1 MNKSTQELY
10 VKYAQLYKAHANQYA
25 DMLTGSA
32 NNDFYL
38 LLQSEYKK
46 DLKEV
51 IRREREQLKAIN
63 KLYKMKIKADRR
75 ILGKRKARVDFELD
89 KIIAEQVKSNIDTY
103 LTELFAKEETE
114 AVDEPVTDEI
124 LEFERTDET
133 PTTPDTTA
141 DTTDDKQ
148 QSTEE
153 LKQDPDCCNECSNCS
168 IDENGQSYCSKYE
181 VDLDDADIENVCAC
195 EQVDFFET
203 D

>member
-51 IRREREQLKAIN
+51 TRREREQLKAIN
-63 KLYKMKIKADRR
+63 KLYKMKVKADKR
-75 ILGKRKARVDFELD
+75 ILSKRKARVNFELD

-103 LTELFAKEETE
+103 LTELFAKEENE
-114 AVDEPVTDEI
+114 VVDEPKAGEI
-124 LEFERTDET
+124 TESER
-133 PTTPDTTA
+133 TPDTTA
-141 DTTDDKQ
+141 DTTDDRQ

>member
-25 DMLTGSA
+25 DMLTSSA

-63 KLYKMKIKADRR
+63 KLYKMKVKADKR
-75 ILGKRKARVDFELD
+75 ILSKRKARVNFELD

-103 LTELFAKEETE
+103 LTVLFAKEENE
-114 AVDEPVTDEI
+114 VVDESKADEI
-124 LEFERTDET
+124 TESER
-133 PTTPDTTA
+133 TPDTTT
-141 DTTDDKQ
+141 DMTDDRQ